1 MYYLYGE
8 NRSNYCCQKNKEI
21 NKMKDKFQIILLAVC
36 FVIVAFRL
44 YNKYIKKDEVKPGGP
59 KKPTSSFTSSS
70 KDDDYEP
77 YAKK

>member
-1 MYYLYGE
+1 
-8 NRSNYCCQKNKEI
+8 
-21 NKMKDKFQIILLAVC
+21 MKDKFQIILFAVL
-36 FVIVAFRL
+36 FVFVAFRL
-44 YNKYIKKDEVKPGGP
+44 YNKYFKKDEIKPGSQ